1 MCSTSRWPTSPSSA
15 RASSPLAGTSSPRA
29 SSPSS
34 PSNATSGGRGW
45 ARCHLHLRGLSDIRV
60 PPSLAS
66 SRGPLAVRLTFR
78 AADAEGRPLGRPLE
92 LQRGVGS
99 VELLKSQPL
108 WGNMP
113 VTVELAPQA
122 VTVRLRLS
130 VCPSHASSATET
142 AETVLGK
149 AELLRRALPVC
160 AEGDASLS
168 LGGATLRLGVLLD
181 DCELLRR
188 RGDDA
193 LHDVAA
199 LERELL
205 LEHVGASQLAARLA
219 STQGE
224 LGVARRQLLSQRTM
238 SGGALKAEA
247 GARAQ
252 LELAVTREIG
262 RLADAVAAAQANARR
277 RLGRRLAAGEH
288 RTAAGEADA
297 AAAAAAAAAKEEVAS
312 EVEEAEAAAAAA
324 EAAEASA
331 LVGAGERGAADGFGA
346 ADGWRA
352 AARDA
357 RRRLLRAVVGAAH
370 AAAAHEA
377 AALDAT
383 AARAAEASRHAAR
396 THKAALSTERGRNAV
411 LEEQMLSL
419 AVENGSGALAM
430 QRVCGATDAQ
440 LAALVSQLHALAGS
454 SETLVGRVDGWIA
467 HKASVDGPAAA
478 AAAQRDAL
486 AAQLEVANAANARLD
501 AELARARQA
510 AALHAAV
517 ANRVSAEAQA
527 REASGRRHDEFLR
540 GVRDVF
546 HQATPPADPVW
557 AYVAKHDARSPQL
570 TALADAVDPA
580 WRSLATPGV
589 APSPGVST
597 PPRVAG

>member
-288 RTAAGEADA
+288 RTAA
-297 AAAAAAAAAKEEVAS
+297 
-312 EVEEAEAAAAAA
+312 
-324 EAAEASA
+324 
-331 LVGAGERGAADGFGA
+331 
-346 ADGWRA
+346 
-352 AARDA
+352 
-357 RRRLLRAVVGAAH
+357 
-370 AAAAHEA
+370 
-377 AALDAT
+377 AT
-383 AARAAEASRHAAR
+383 
-396 THKAALSTERGRNAV
+396 
-411 LEEQMLSL
+411 
-419 AVENGSGALAM
+419 
-430 QRVCGATDAQ
+430 
-440 LAALVSQLHALAGS
+440 
-454 SETLVGRVDGWIA
+454 
-467 HKASVDGPAAA
+467 
-478 AAAQRDAL
+478 
-486 AAQLEVANAANARLD
+486 
-501 AELARARQA
+501 
-510 AALHAAV
+510 
-517 ANRVSAEAQA
+517 
-527 REASGRRHDEFLR
+527 
-540 GVRDVF
+540 
-546 HQATPPADPVW
+546 
-557 AYVAKHDARSPQL
+557 
-570 TALADAVDPA
+570 
-580 WRSLATPGV
+580 
-589 APSPGVST
+589 
-597 PPRVAG
+597 

>member
-252 LELAVTREIG
+252 LELAVAREIG

-383 AARAAEASRHAAR
+383 AARARRRRATRR
-396 THKAALSTERGRNAV
+396 ALTKPRSTEQGRNAV